1 MKEVKVIQNWRG
13 RYNLLGN
20 EETLSF
26 SMGIFEDNKLIE
38 VDEVKAALYLNEDI
52 DPFDDPLDNVR
63 EIYQKCYEYANRIC
77 GSTNYKAQC
86 LLFAK
91 LFKENF
97 EELCN
102 NRIEKQKKEISEQIE
117 RLQNRLNNL
126 YGFDDI
132 SYEVNKSLQQ
142 EIDRYK
148 RWIHFNEK
156 DLESLK
162 EDSDKYRHV
171 VENITKYQSHINKL
185 ENSKIKE
192 DE

>member
-1 MKEVKVIQNWRG
+1 MKEIKVIQNWRG
-13 RYNLLGN
+13 RYNLLSN

-38 VDEVKAALYLNEDI
+38 IDEVKARLYLNEDI
-52 DPFDDPLDNVR
+52 EPFDDPLDNIG
-63 EIYQKCYEYANRIC
+63 EIYQKCYEYADRVF
-77 GSTNYKAQC
+77 GSTDYKAQC

-91 LFKENF
+91 LFQENF

-102 NRIEKQKKEISEQIE
+102 NRIEKQRIEIADQLK
-117 RLQNRLNNL
+117 RLQNKFNNL

-132 SYEVNKSLQQ
+132 SYEVNNSIQQ
-142 EIDRYK
+142 EINKYK
-148 RWIHFNEK
+148 RWIQRNEE
-156 DLESLK
+156 DLEHLK
-162 EDSDKYRHV
+162 QDSDRYKEI
-171 VENITKYQSHINKL
+171 VEKNAKYQSHINKL